1 MSDGPHRSLSM
12 SLSWKRFAMRADNE
26 AYPPEKVLE
35 ALQEALEQDYR
46 AVPPNAMNLVRRVL
60 DHGQRSLFGDNLAE
74 GLEDLRTEQAGY
86 PLLSTLLD
94 YAIQVGARG
103 LGGSDALTD
112 AVRNTLIDRAAR
124 GARQVEEHYF
134 RNSPQGRAT
143 HVRERIEA
151 CMTRLHMP
159 ALSARLLHM
168 DRRHEPRKPPKQTG
182 LDDGVPL

>member
-12 SLSWKRFAMRADNE
+12 SPSWKRLAMCADNE

-35 ALQEALEQDYR
+35 ALQEALEQEYR
-46 AVPPNAMNLVRRVL
+46 AVPPGALNQVKRVL
-60 DHGQRSLFGDNLAE
+60 DDGQRSLFGDSLAE
-74 GLEDLRTEQAGY
+74 QLDGLRMEQAGY

-94 YAIQVGARG
+94 YVIQADARG
-103 LGGSDALTD
+103 LGGADTLTD
-112 AVRNTLIDRAAR
+112 ALPNALIDRAAR

-134 RNSPQGRAT
+134 RNSREGRAN
-143 HVRERIEA
+143 HVRKRIEA

-159 ALSARLLHM
+159 TLSARLLHM
-168 DRRHEPRKPPKQTG
+168 DPRHKPRKPPKQTG

>member
-12 SLSWKRFAMRADNE
+12 SRSWKRFAMRADNE

-35 ALQEALEQDYR
+35 ALQEALEQEYR
-46 AVPPNAMNLVRRVL
+46 AVPPNAMNQVKRVL
-60 DHGQRSLFGDNLAE
+60 DDGQRSLFGDYQAE
-74 GLEDLRTEQAGY
+74 RLDGLRTEQAGY
-86 PLLSTLLD
+86 PLLNTLVD
-94 YAIQVGARG
+94 YAIQAGARG

-112 AVRNTLIDRAAR
+112 AVHNTLIDRAAR

-134 RNSPQGRAT
+134 RNSPAGRAT

-151 CMTRLHMP
+151 CMTLVHMP

-168 DRRHEPRKPPKQTG
+168 NPRDEPRKPPKQTG